1 MQTVKDLINKR
12 VRYHDIEGRLVEVA
26 SGYYISYRGTVLSIG
41 ADETVQ
47 VRMLISRQLERF
59 SPEDLLLVTDELAPS
74 SVPETNCRHSKLKLY
89 TGLTEQYNYCV
100 TCGIKES
107 DIKVVYATEWEAE
120 KWTY

>member
-1 MQTVKDLINKR
+1 MQTVKDLLAKR
-12 VRYHDIEGRLVEVA
+12 VRYHDIEGRLVEIA
-26 SGYYISYRGTVLSIG
+26 NGYYASYRGTVLSIG

-47 VRMLISRQLERF
+47 VRMLLSHQLERF
-59 SPEDLLLVTDELAPS
+59 SPEDLLIVTDELSPS
-74 SVPETNCRHSKLKLY
+74 TVPETCRHSKLKLY

-107 DIKVVYATEWEAE
+107 DIKVVRSTEWEAE